1 MTKAV
6 GIWVSLDLLWSD
18 DKVLSVRSGLNIY
31 KMANTGLVWRTI
43 GGPMDNPITRRT
55 FLGTTVTAGG
65 AWYASKVLAPWAF
78 AASREDWPKLPPVRI
93 YKVYAGR
100 TGDMYLAH
108 PTEELAKFEQYF
120 ADIEKK
126 CGDIKFVG
134 GDMIPPA
141 NVDELAEKVRAAD
154 AVMLVHLS
162 AHGGDAPVLGKLID
176 VGLPTVL
183 FSQPFSGHGWMYFPQ
198 WHKQG
203 KKVVLLP
210 TSDWTEIDRLVGLL
224 RVPAWLKQ
232 TRIIAWGPPQGTA
245 GACSA
250 EQIKKRFGAEL
261 VSVSNDRVQ
270 EMMKAIDPKAAEAE
284 AEEYWIRQ
292 ARAIVEPT
300 RPEIIESAR
309 LFLAIKELMIQEKA
323 QAVTSS
329 HCMGNPRG
337 CLTFSKL
344 NDLGFVGACEGDMD
358 STLTM
363 LMFAYAF
370 RVPGFITDPV
380 IDKAKNAMVHF
391 HCTSATKMDGPQG
404 QRLPFTIRT
413 QTDSKGGVAL
423 QVENRVGQAVT
434 CAKLVDLNTMLITPG
449 KIIETSTSP
458 LACRTQFAQ
467 SVPDARRLFL
477 NWGENVIQG
486 GVMTL
491 LHRVVF
497 YGDYMSEIR
506 DLGDLMGF
514 KVIEE
519 GGVA

>member
-1 MTKAV
+1 MNHPT
-6 GIWVSLDLLWSD
+6 
-18 DKVLSVRSGLNIY
+18 
-31 KMANTGLVWRTI
+31 M
-43 GGPMDNPITRRT
+43 TRRS
-55 FLGTTVTAGG
+55 FLGTTAAGSG
-65 AWYASKVLAPWAF
+65 ALCASKMFAPWAF
-78 AASREDWPKLPPVRI
+78 AAGQDNWPKLPPARI
-93 YKVYAGR
+93 YKIYAGR

-120 ADIEKK
+120 TDLEKK
-126 CGDIKFVG
+126 FGDIKFIG

-141 NVDELAEKVRAAD
+141 NVDELAEKVRDAD
-154 AVMLVHLS
+154 AVLLIHLS

-176 VGLPTVL
+176 AGLPTVL

-203 KKVVLLP
+203 KKVILLP
-210 TSDWTEIDRLVGLL
+210 SSDWSEIDRAVGLL
-224 RVPAWLKQ
+224 RVPSWLKQ
-232 TRIIAWGPPQGTA
+232 TRIIAWGTPQGTE

-250 EQIKKRFGAEL
+250 DRIKRRLGAEL
-261 VSVSNDRVQ
+261 ISVSNDRVQ
-270 EMMKAIDPKAAEAE
+270 QMMKEIDPKAAEAE
-284 AEEYWIRQ
+284 AEEYWISQ
-292 ARAIVEPT
+292 AKAIVEPK

-309 LFLAIKELMIQEKA
+309 LYLAIKQLMIQEKA
-323 QAVTSS
+323 QAITSS

-391 HCTSATKMDGPQG
+391 HCTSATRMDGPEG
-404 QRLPFTIRT
+404 HRLPFTIRT

-423 QVENRVGQAVT
+423 QVENRVGQPVT
-434 CAKLVDLNTMLITPG
+434 CAKLVNLDTMLITPG
-449 KIIETSTSP
+449 KILETSTSP
-458 LACRTQFAQ
+458 MACRTQFAQ

-486 GVMTL
+486 GTMTL

-497 YGDYMSEIR
+497 YGDHSEAIR

>member
-1 MTKAV
+1 M
-6 GIWVSLDLLWSD
+6 
-18 DKVLSVRSGLNIY
+18 
-31 KMANTGLVWRTI
+31 
-43 GGPMDNPITRRT
+43 
-55 FLGTTVTAGG
+55 F
-65 AWYASKVLAPWAF
+65 APWAF
-78 AASREDWPKLPPVRI
+78 GASPRDWPKLPPAKI

-100 TGDMYLAH
+100 TGDMYLAR
-108 PTEELAKFEQYF
+108 PTEELGRFEQYF
-120 ADIEKK
+120 ADLEKRL
-126 CGDIKFVG
+126 GDVQFIG

-141 NVDELAEKVRAAD
+141 NVDQLAEKVRGAD
-154 AVMLVHLS
+154 AVLMIHLS
-162 AHGGDAPVLGKLID
+162 AHGGDAPVMGKLVD

-203 KKVVLLP
+203 KKVILLP
-210 TSDWTEIDRLVGLL
+210 SSDWKEIDRAVALL
-224 RVPAWLKQ
+224 RVPAWLRQ
-232 TRIIAWGPPQGTA
+232 SRIIAWGAPLGTA
-245 GACSA
+245 AACSA
-250 EQIKKRFGAEL
+250 EQIKKKLGAEL
-261 VSVSNDRVQ
+261 ISVSNERVQ
-270 EMMKAIDPKAAEAE
+270 QMMKAIDPKDAEAE
-284 AEEYWIRQ
+284 AESYWIRP
-292 ARAIVEPT
+292 AKAIVEPK

-309 LFLAIKELMIQEKA
+309 LFLAIKELMIQERA
-323 QAVTSS
+323 QAITSS

-391 HCTSATKMDGPQG
+391 HCTSATKMDGPNG
-404 QRLPFTIRT
+404 PRLPFTIRT

-423 QVENRVGQAVT
+423 EVENRLDQPVT
-434 CAKLVDLNTMLITPG
+434 CAKLVNLDTLLYTPG

-458 LACRTQFAQ
+458 MACRTQFAQ

-497 YGDYMSEIR
+497 YGDYTDAMR
-506 DLGDLMGF
+506 DLGDLMGL

>member
-1 MTKAV
+1 M
-6 GIWVSLDLLWSD
+6 
-18 DKVLSVRSGLNIY
+18 
-31 KMANTGLVWRTI
+31 
-43 GGPMDNPITRRT
+43 TRRSFIAT
-55 FLGTTVTAGG
+55 AAAGG
-65 AWYASKVLAPWAF
+65 AFFASRIMAPWAF
-78 AASREDWPKLPPVRI
+78 AAGVADWPKLPPTRI

-100 TGDMYLAH
+100 TGDLYLAR
-108 PTEELAKFEQYF
+108 PTEEHGRFEQYF
-120 ADIEKK
+120 KDLEQKL
-126 CGDIKFVG
+126 GDVQFIG

-141 NVDELAEKVRAAD
+141 NVDQLVEKVRDAD
-154 AVMLVHLS
+154 ALMLIHLS

-176 VGLPTVL
+176 AGLPTVL
-183 FSQPFSGHGWMYFPQ
+183 VSQPFSGHGWMYFPE
-198 WHKQG
+198 WRKQG
-203 KKVVLLP
+203 KRVVLLP
-210 TSDWTEIDRLVGLL
+210 SSDWKELDRVVGLL

-232 TRIIAWGPPQGTA
+232 TRVIAWGAPQGTEA
-245 GACSA
+245 ACSA
-250 EQIKKRFGAEL
+250 EQLKHRLGAEL

-270 EMMKAIDPKAAEAE
+270 SMMKEIDPKAAEAE
-284 AEEYWIRQ
+284 AEEYWISQ
-292 ARAIVEPT
+292 ARAIVEPK

-309 LFLAIKELMIQEKA
+309 LFLALRELMIQEKA

-337 CLTFSKL
+337 CLAFSKL
-344 NDLGFVGACEGDMD
+344 NDLGLVGACEGDMD

-391 HCTSATKMDGPQG
+391 HCTSATKMDGRQG
-404 QRLPFTIRT
+404 KRLPFTIRT

-423 QVENRVGQAVT
+423 EVENRVGQAVT
-434 CAKLVDLNTMLITPG
+434 CAKLVNLDTLLVTPG

-458 LACRTQFAQ
+458 MACRTQFAQ
-467 SVPDARRLFL
+467 SVPDARRLFM
-477 NWGENVIQG
+477 NWGENVIKG

-497 YGDYMSEIR
+497 YGDHFEAVR
-506 DLGDLMGF
+506 DLGDLMGL
-514 KVIEE
+514 KVVEE

>member
-1 MTKAV
+1 MN
-6 GIWVSLDLLWSD
+6 DP
-18 DKVLSVRSGLNIY
+18 R
-31 KMANTGLVWRTI
+31 M
-43 GGPMDNPITRRT
+43 TRRS
-55 FLGTTVTAGG
+55 FLGTTAAGG
-65 AWYASKVLAPWAF
+65 AWCASQMMAPWAF
-78 AASREDWPKLPPVRI
+78 GAAAKDWPKLPPVKI

-100 TGDMYLAH
+100 TGDLYLAR
-108 PTEELAKFEQYF
+108 PTEELARFEQYF
-120 ADIEKK
+120 KDLEQKL
-126 CGDIKFVG
+126 GDVQFIG

-141 NVDELAEKVRAAD
+141 NVDQLAEKVRGAD
-154 AVMLVHLS
+154 AVLLIHLS

-176 VGLPTVL
+176 AGLPTVL

-203 KKVVLLP
+203 KKVILLP
-210 TSDWTEIDRLVGLL
+210 SSDWKEIDRAVGLL

-245 GACSA
+245 ASRSA

-261 VSVSNDRVQ
+261 ISVSNDRVQ
-270 EMMKAIDPKAAEAE
+270 QMMKAIDPKAAEAE
-284 AEEYWIRQ
+284 AEAYWLSQ
-292 ARAIVEPT
+292 AKAIVEPK
-300 RPEIIESAR
+300 RPEIVESAR
-309 LFLAIKELMIQEKA
+309 LFLAIQELMIQERA
-323 QAVTSS
+323 QAITSS

-344 NDLGFVGACEGDMD
+344 NDLGLVGACEGDMD

-380 IDKAKNAMVHF
+380 IDTAKNAMVHF
-391 HCTSATKMDGPQG
+391 HCTSATRMDGPQG
-404 QRLPFTIRT
+404 PRLPFTIRT

-423 QVENRVGQAVT
+423 QVENRVGQPVT
-434 CAKLVDLNTMLITPG
+434 CAKLVNLDTLLVTPG
-449 KIIETSTSP
+449 KILETSTSP
-458 LACRTQFAQ
+458 MACRTQFAQ

-486 GVMTL
+486 DTMTL

-497 YGDYMSEIR
+497 YGDHMEAIR
-506 DLGDLMGF
+506 DLGALLGL

-519 GGVA
+519 GGVV

>member
-1 MTKAV
+1 M
-6 GIWVSLDLLWSD
+6 D
-18 DKVLSVRSGLNIY
+18 
-31 KMANTGLVWRTI
+31 RTI
-43 GGPMDNPITRRT
+43 MTRRC
-55 FLGTTVTAGG
+55 FLGTTGAAGG
-65 AWYASKVLAPWAF
+65 ALCASSICAPWAF
-78 AASREDWPKLPPVRI
+78 AAGQPDWPKLPPARI

-100 TGDMYLAH
+100 TGDMYLAR

-120 ADIEKK
+120 TNLEKRL
-126 CGDIKFVG
+126 GGIKFIG

-141 NVDELAEKVRAAD
+141 QVDELAGKVRDAD
-154 AVMLVHLS
+154 ALLLIHLS
-162 AHGGDAPVLGKLID
+162 GHGGEAPVLGKLID
-176 VGLPTVL
+176 VGLPTAL

-203 KKVVLLP
+203 KKVILLP
-210 TSDWTEIDRLVGLL
+210 SSDWKEIDRAVALL

-232 TRIIAWGPPQGTA
+232 TRVIAWGAPTGTA
-245 GACSA
+245 AACSA
-250 EQIKKRFGAEL
+250 EQIKNRLGAEL
-261 VSVSNDRVQ
+261 ISVSNDRVH

-284 AEEYWIRQ
+284 AEEYWISQ
-292 ARAIVEPT
+292 AKAIVEPK
-300 RPEIIESAR
+300 RPEIVESAR
-309 LFLAIKELMIQEKA
+309 LFLAVKELMIQEKA
-323 QAVTSS
+323 QAVTSP

-344 NDLGFVGACEGDMD
+344 NDLGFVGSCEGDMD

-363 LMFAYAF
+363 LIFAYAF
-370 RVPGFITDPV
+370 GVPGFISDPV

-391 HCTSATKMDGPQG
+391 HCTSATKMDGPTG
-404 QRLPFTIRT
+404 KRLPFVIRT
-413 QTDSKGGVAL
+413 QTDTKGGVAL

-434 CAKLVDLNTMLITPG
+434 CAKLVNLDTLLFTTG
-449 KIIETSTSP
+449 KILETSASP

-467 SVPDARRLFL
+467 SVPDARRLFM

-486 GVMTL
+486 GVMTR

-497 YGDYMSEIR
+497 YGDYAEAIR
-506 DLGDLMGF
+506 DLGDLMRL

>member
-1 MTKAV
+1 MTKQY
-6 GIWVSLDLLWSD
+6 G
-18 DKVLSVRSGLNIY
+18 
-31 KMANTGLVWRTI
+31 
-43 GGPMDNPITRRT
+43 ITRRS
-55 FLGTTVTAGG
+55 FLGTTAVGCAWGASKAWPWAMASTAG
-65 AWYASKVLAPWAF
+65 
-78 AASREDWPKLPPVRI
+78 DWPKLPPARI

-120 ADIEKK
+120 ADLEAKL
-126 CGDIKFVG
+126 GDVKFVG
-134 GDMIPPA
+134 GDLIPPA
-141 NVDELAEKVRAAD
+141 QVDQLAEKVRDAD
-154 AVMLVHLS
+154 ALMLIHLS
-162 AHGGDAPVLGKLID
+162 GHGGDAPVLGKLID

-183 FSQPFSGHGWMYFPQ
+183 FSQPFSGHGWMYFSQ

-210 TSDWTEIDRLVGLL
+210 SSDWTELDRAVRLL
-224 RVPAWLKQ
+224 RVPAWMKRS
-232 TRIIAWGPPQGTA
+232 RIIAWGPPQGTA
-245 GACSA
+245 EACSA
-250 EQIKKRFGAEL
+250 DQVKERFGAEMI
-261 VSVSNDRVQ
+261 SVSNDRVQ
-270 EMMKAIDPKAAEAE
+270 ELMKGIDPKAAEAE
-284 AEEYWIRQ
+284 AEEYWLSK
-292 ARAIVEPT
+292 ARKIVEPT
-300 RPEIIESAR
+300 RQEIIDSAR
-309 LFLAIKELMIQEKA
+309 LYLAVKELMIQERA
-323 QAVTSS
+323 QAITSS

-344 NDLGFVGACEGDMD
+344 NDLGCVGACEGDMD

-363 LMFAYAF
+363 LMFTYGF
-370 RVPGFITDPV
+370 GVPGFITDPV
-380 IDKAKNAMVHF
+380 IDKAKGAMVHF

-404 QRLPFTIRT
+404 ERLPFTIRT

-423 QVENRVGQAVT
+423 EVENRIGQPVT
-434 CAKLVDLNTMLITPG
+434 CAKLVGLDTMLLTPG

-477 NWGENVIQG
+477 NWGEDVIQG

-497 YGDYMSEIR
+497 YGDYAEAVR

-519 GGVA
+519 GGAIQRV